1 MTASER
7 EAADGAPGGVPGR
20 ATEMDA
26 AFAGVPTCRV
36 RRDGGPL
43 RVHLRAE
50 GLLAAGALFEVIP
63 VFGPAPPVREEQWQM
78 TLSNE
83 GADAYEMR
91 TPAKHL
97 VGDGINFQV
106 NLCALSAQFTSGA
119 VAVTVEQDGADCPIE
134 PPMHFPLP
142 QVAPCQSAAAKLNPT
157 TRVGGFALRV
167 V

>member
-1 MTASER
+1 MTGDE
-7 EAADGAPGGVPGR
+7 PQTTMGVDDP
-20 ATEMDA
+20 
-26 AFAGVPTCRV
+26 FAGVPTCRV

-78 TLSNE
+78 TLSSA
-83 GADAYEMR
+83 GADVYELR
-91 TPAKHL
+91 TAPKHL

-119 VAVTVEQDGADCPIE
+119 IAVTVEQDGVDCPIE
-134 PPMHFPLP
+134 PPMRFPLP
-142 QVAPCQSAAAKLNPT
+142 SVAPCQSAAAKLNPT

-167 V
+167 A